1 MFTWRKLA
9 LLVGLS
15 FGGQITVHVMLK
27 EPRKASIVKM
37 ASRANKR
44 FRVPSFSE
52 LEQSVDVPDRTI
64 LLLILELVTVLLFEI
79 NRTTIPYKTIQ
90 NQMRFQ

>member
-1 MFTWRKLA
+1 MHVNTGG
-9 LLVGLS
+9 VGLS

-44 FRVPSFSE
+44 FRVTSFFE

-64 LLLILELVTVLLFEI
+64 LFSKRAVDTIQH
-79 NRTTIPYKTIQ
+79 NRTD
-90 NQMRFQ
+90 NS